1 MTARAPSPHA
11 NEEAGFYFD
20 TSGMDFDPE
29 GSQDAAWIQ
38 GHQNYP
44 IASSILAS
52 DALYDEEEDEVNT
65 GGKRKWKPNSA

>member
-1 MTARAPSPHA
+1 
-11 NEEAGFYFD
+11 
-20 TSGMDFDPE
+20 MDFDPE